1 MSNILSA
8 SSSTTYV
15 TLRRFVTRP
24 VKGEEKKHM
33 GNKIKW
39 KSSFPSGIYFFKCYI
54 VSLSSKKGIN

>member
-24 VKGEEKKHM
+24 VKGEEKTHGKQNQM
-33 GNKIKW
+33 EI
-39 KSSFPSGIYFFKCYI
+39 
-54 VSLSSKKGIN
+54 

>member
-24 VKGEEKKHM
+24 VKGEEKTHGKQNQM
-33 GNKIKW
+33 EIW
-39 KSSFPSGIYFFKCYI
+39 FPLGIFFKKCYI
-54 VSLSSKKGIN
+54 VSLLSNKDIN